1 MKKEKNCS
9 KPTFRHL
16 LSDQSDPFNRAP
28 LTMDQVLMLMKV
40 WQLNNES
47 FFFIALVLI
56 CNVVMRMVG
65 FIADCND

>member
-1 MKKEKNCS
+1 
-9 KPTFRHL
+9 
-16 LSDQSDPFNRAP
+16 
-28 LTMDQVLMLMKV
+28 MDQVLMLMKV